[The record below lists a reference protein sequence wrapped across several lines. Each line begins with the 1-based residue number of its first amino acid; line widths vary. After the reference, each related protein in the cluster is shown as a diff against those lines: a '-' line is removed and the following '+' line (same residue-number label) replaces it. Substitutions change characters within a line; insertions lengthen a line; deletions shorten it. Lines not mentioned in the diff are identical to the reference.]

1 MSAFKQIKKLESLL
15 SDSMIT
21 SVIPKPGEEL
31 LQSYTR
37 VVQANTQL
45 SNNADKALK
54 ILIQIK
60 EDFQEFKTEFDKV
73 KVELRKKQYEN
84 F

>member
-1 MSAFKQIKKLESLL
+1 MSAFKQIRELESLL
-15 SDSMIT
+15 TDSMIT
-21 SVIPKPGEEL
+21 PVIPKPGEEL

-45 SNNADKALK
+45 LSNTNKALK

-73 KVELRKKQYEN
+73 KVELRKKQYEQ